1 MTDTSRDW
9 LSSKRTN
16 LLAWWIPLAI
26 MLAGLFFPVSLR
38 TGAWLIALG
47 WMGAAC
53 MLNARR
59 CNRTHCRYTGP
70 YFLLMI
76 VPVMALGTTFSQ
88 LRHGRMVLFGRGHSR
103 RSRSHMV
110 GHRAGMG
117 KVLVAHD
124 NFLEWLH
131 LHFRILRSPMGSI
144 SDLGVRSCDDRFTR

>member
-1 MTDTSRDW
+1 MSNPETDISRDW

-26 MLAGLFFPVSLR
+26 MLAGLFFPVSLQ
-38 TGAWLIALG
+38 TGAWLIALA

-76 VPVMALGTTFSQ
+76 VPVMALGTAFDSFASGALRATGESCTAATAAGPFDQQ
-88 LRHGRMVLFGRGHSR
+88 LRIT
-103 RSRSHMV
+103 
-110 GHRAGMG
+110 
-117 KVLVAHD
+117 LV
-124 NFLEWLH
+124 
-131 LHFRILRSPMGSI
+131 
-144 SDLGVRSCDDRFTR
+144 